1 MSGTIM
7 VGELIKKVIGCN
19 LPQNISNFAVKGITA
34 DSREVQCDFI
44 FVAVSGTQVDGANY
58 ASAAIEQG
66 AGLVISHRP
75 IEGLSNIIVVPKAN
89 DVLARLAWA
98 YYGIDD
104 LQAAG
109 KLKIYG
115 VTGTN
120 GKTTFCYLFQYL
132 ANHMGRRCARFGT
145 VEYDL
150 ISRKVEASRTTPD
163 TMTLAKLIR
172 EAVDNGA
179 DSLVME
185 VSSHALEQGR
195 ASGLVFSGGAFTN
208 LTGDHLDYHKTM
220 ENYLAAKLIL
230 FQSMSEDSTAVINA
244 DDPVADKV
252 LAASRCRQIT
262 FGIDNPKAKL
272 VAKNL
277 AMAAQG
283 TTGEISFEGKIFA
296 FHSPF
301 IGRHNVSNVLTAI
314 GMGLG
319 AGFDLEKMISM
330 IPNMPTVPGR
340 LERVP
345 TNGRGFEVFVD
356 YAHTDD
362 GLVNVASSLKPLVKN
377 RLIMVFGC
385 GGDRDRSKR
394 PRMAKVAEKYG
405 DVVIVTNDNPRTE
418 NETQIFNDIMAGFTN
433 DFKSKIHLLPDRAE
447 AIEFAIQNAEP
458 GDIVLIAG
466 KGHETYQI
474 IGNNTIHFDDC
485 EKARE
490 SLAKKIKEP
499 QK

>member
-1 MSGTIM
+1 MAMSGTIQA
-7 VGELIKKVIGCN
+7 GELLKKVIGCS
-19 LPQNISNFAVKGITA
+19 LPADVSDFAVKGITA
-34 DSREVQCDFI
+34 DSRDVQNDFI
-44 FVAVSGTQVDGANY
+44 FVAVAGTQVDGANF
-58 ASAAIEQG
+58 ASAAAARG
-66 AGLVISHRP
+66 ARLVISHRP
-75 IEGLSNIIVVPKAN
+75 IDGVSNIVVVPKTN
-89 DVLARLAWA
+89 EVLARLAWA

-120 GKTTFCYLFQYL
+120 GKTTFCYLFQYF
-132 ANHMGRRCARFGT
+132 ANQLGRRCARFGT

-150 ISRKVEASRTTPD
+150 LTRKVEASRTTPD
-163 TMTLAKLIR
+163 TMTLAKLLR

-195 ASGLVFSGGAFTN
+195 AAGLIFSGGAFTN

-230 FQSMSEDSTAVINA
+230 FQSMSAGSTAVVNA
-244 DDPVADKV
+244 DDPVADQV

-262 FGIDNPKAKL
+262 FGIDNPKATL
-272 VAKNL
+272 VATNL
-277 AMAAQG
+277 KMEASG
-283 TTGEISFEGKIFA
+283 TSGKISFEGRTFD

-301 IGRHNVSNVLTAI
+301 IGRHNVSNVLTAV

-319 AGFDLEKMISM
+319 AGFDLEKMVSL
-330 IPNMPTVPGR
+330 IPNLPTVPGR
-340 LERVP
+340 LQRVP
-345 TNGRGFEVFVD
+345 TDGRGFEVFVD

-362 GLVNVASSLKPLVKN
+362 GLVNVTSSLKPLVKN
-377 RLIMVFGC
+377 KLIVVFGC
-385 GGDRDRSKR
+385 GGDRDRTKR

-418 NETQIFNDIMAGFTN
+418 KESQIFDDIMAGFSSE
-433 DFKSKIHLLPDRAE
+433 FKPMVHLLPDRTQ
-447 AIEFAIQNAEP
+447 AIGQAIGLAQP

-474 IGNNTIHFDDC
+474 IGKNTIHFDDC

-490 SLAKKIKEP
+490 AIAKKTK
-499 QK
+499 